1 MTDNKHKKRQFI
13 MLPVRAAKDKN
24 MTDSALSVL
33 VLLCSYCDKDGITWV
48 SQNTLAEDLDI
59 TRPAVTKQ
67 ISKLRKLG
75 YVQTIKKGH
84 RNVHSNTLQIIFDT
98 QEQTQPNVGQL
109 EVARVDQDAHSKMMA
124 MINKAFNRPTQL
136 HIVQTTRSE
145 SPTVKAMKEQIKMK
159 QKGSS

>member
-1 MTDNKHKKRQFI
+1 MTDIKYKKKQFI

-24 MTDSALSVL
+24 MTDGALSVL

-48 SQNTLAEDLDI
+48 SQKTLAEDMDVSRQAI
-59 TRPAVTKQ
+59 TKQ
-67 ISKLRKLG
+67 IMQLRKLG
-75 YVQTIKKGH
+75 FVQTIKKGK
-84 RNVHSNTLQIIFDT
+84 RNTHSNTLQVIFDT
-98 QEQTQPNVGQL
+98 QEQTQPNVSQL
-109 EVARVDQDAHSKMMA
+109 EVARVDQDAHSKMIA

-136 HIVQTTRSE
+136 HIVPTTRSE